1 MKDER
6 TSHARWLRGY
16 ESLPKLSILR
26 EHQMTKAFFLI
37 LLLSITLSAQRK
49 FEIKN
54 ASKNYD
60 VHVEV
65 GRCEGESCSG
75 RLKVE
80 LFKKSAPKPFQVI
93 NLDETEFAVEE
104 AQLIDSKGMYNY
116 QSIVFFEDYNFDGAA
131 DLSIRDGN
139 NSGYGGPSYR
149 IYLFSPRT
157 SKFVFSQPFTDLGQG
172 EYLGMFQIDRRRKKL
187 RAYSKSGC
195 CLHRMDEFIVVG
207 NRPKKILEVLEDATI
222 ADEKRVRVT
231 TKRLIKG
238 RWRTTVKYV
247 RRAK

>member
-1 MKDER
+1 
-6 TSHARWLRGY
+6 
-16 ESLPKLSILR
+16 
-26 EHQMTKAFFLI
+26 MTKPFLLI
-37 LLLSITLSAQRK
+37 LLLSITLSAQQK

-60 VHVEV
+60 ARVEV
-65 GRCEGESCSG
+65 EGCEGENCSG
-75 RLKVE
+75 SLKVE

-93 NLDETEFAVEE
+93 DLDETEFAVEE
-104 AQLIDSKGMYNY
+104 AQLVGGKKKYNY

-149 IYLFSPRT
+149 IYLFSPRA

-172 EYLGMFQIDRRRKKL
+172 GYLGMFQIDRKRKKL
-187 RAYSKSGC
+187 RAYSKGGC
-195 CLHRMDEFIVVG
+195 CLHGMDEFIVVG

-222 ADEKRVRVT
+222 PDEKRVRIT

-247 RRAK
+247 SRAK